1 MFYEGFKDLNTRTF
15 PDKVLGDKVF
25 NIAKDSN
32 NDGYQRGRGYCF
44 ILFLKKKLLLACIK
58 NENISNED
66 LANDLNKPIIKKS
79 NERKVH
85 SCFID
90 NIWVRI

>member
-1 MFYEGFKDLNTRTF
+1 MFYEGFKDLNRRTF

-32 NDGYQRGRGYCF
+32 NDGYQRGRGYWF
-44 ILFLKKKLLLACIK
+44 ILFLKKMLLLACIK

-85 SCFID
+85 SRFID

>member
-1 MFYEGFKDLNTRTF
+1 MMDIN
-15 PDKVLGDKVF
+15 GDVVIGLYF
-25 NIAKDSN
+25 
-32 NDGYQRGRGYCF
+32 
-44 ILFLKKKLLLACIK
+44 FLKKKLLLACIK

-85 SCFID
+85 SRFID